1 MRYTPRVRAVI
12 ACVGL
17 TACFTRFSARLVEL
31 QVSRHDEYTR
41 LAALKHVNK
50 QTIYAKRGSIQDAR
64 GEILADNEPL
74 KTVIADGSLIPN
86 ASKVAAE
93 IAGLLEIPE
102 AKLQATLTTP
112 RKYVVLKT
120 EVPEATA
127 AEIAR
132 RMEAKKLKGIYF
144 EQSFRR
150 FYPNGT
156 MLCHVIGCTNGEHEG
171 IEGIERSMETY
182 LKGQPG
188 FRFIER
194 DRTGKE
200 LVPYRGQERPAR
212 DGCNVRLTVDMGL
225 QSILETE
232 LDAAYKQYRPEVA
245 IAIMMEPKSGRILAM
260 ANRPG
265 YDPNQAGETDAS
277 LRRNCAVM
285 NMVEPGSTFKIV
297 TAAAALNE
305 KVVNLDTMIGC
316 EGGRFNFAGK
326 ILHDHGHGDHPDLSV
341 ADVLVKS
348 SNIGAA
354 KLAMRLGDHRF
365 YEYIRAFG
373 FGERTGVNLPW
384 EISGRVSPPH
394 RWSKISIA
402 RIPMGQGVGVTPL
415 QMAAAMCA
423 VAHGGKL
430 MMPQIVDSVCDGNGT
445 PIVTY
450 APRVVRQVVDPE
462 TTVKVNSALKDVV
475 SKRGTAVLAAV
486 PGFTVAGKTGT
497 AEKSD
502 GHGAYLHN
510 RYVTSFIGFMPVE
523 DPRFV
528 CVVMLD
534 DPKASSE
541 SLYGGT
547 LAAPVFAR
555 VGERAARYLNLQPD
569 PTLMPPPPGQKVLTR
584 LTKAG
589 H

>member
-1 MRYTPRVRAVI
+1 MRYTPRVRVVI
-12 ACVGL
+12 SCVVL
-17 TACFTRFSARLVEL
+17 TTCFTGFSARLVQL
-31 QVSRHDEYTR
+31 QVTWHERYAR
-41 LAALKHVNK
+41 LAAQKHINK
-50 QTIYAKRGSIQDAR
+50 QAIFARRGTIQDIH

-74 KTVIADGSLIPN
+74 KTVIADGSLI
-86 ASKVAAE
+86 ASPQKVAAE
-93 IAGLLEIPE
+93 LADLLEIPA
-102 AKLQATLTTP
+102 AKLQETLTTP
-112 RKYVVLKT
+112 RKYVVLKS

-127 AEIAR
+127 SEIVK
-132 RMEAKKLKGIYF
+132 RMEQKKLKGIYF
-144 EQSFRR
+144 EQDFRR

-156 MLCHVIGCTNGEHEG
+156 MLCHVLGCMNREHSG
-171 IEGIERSMETY
+171 IEGVELSMEQY

-188 FRFIER
+188 FRYIER

-212 DGCNVRLTVDMGL
+212 DGCNVRLTVDMAL

-232 LDAAYKQYRPEVA
+232 LDTVYKQYRPEVA
-245 IAIMMEPKSGRILAM
+245 MAIMMEPKTGRILAM
-260 ANRPG
+260 VNRPC
-265 YDPNQAGETDAS
+265 YDPNRAGDIDAA
-277 LRRNCAVM
+277 LRRNCAIM

-305 KVVNLDTMIGC
+305 KVVTLDTMIQC
-316 EGGRFNFAGK
+316 EGGHFNYAGK
-326 ILHDHGHGDHPDLSV
+326 VLHDHGHGDHPDLCV

-365 YEYIRAFG
+365 YEYIRSFG

-384 EISGRVSPPH
+384 EISGRISPPH
-394 RWSKISIA
+394 RWSKISIT

-415 QMAAAMCA
+415 QMAVAMCA
-423 VAHGGKL
+423 LANGGKL
-430 MMPQIVDSVCDGNGT
+430 MMPQIVDAVCDNDGNSL
-445 PIVTY
+445 VTFP
-450 APRVVRQVVDPE
+450 PRMVRQVVAPE
-462 TTVKVNSALKDVV
+462 TTAKVNSALKDVV
-475 SKRGTAVLAAV
+475 SKRGTAQFAAV
-486 PGFTVAGKTGT
+486 PGFTVGGKTGT
-497 AEKSD
+497 AEKPD
-502 GHGAYLHN
+502 PQGGYYHN

-534 DPKASSE
+534 DPKATAE
-541 SLYGGT
+541 NLYGGT

-555 VGERAARYLNLQPD
+555 IGERAARYLNLQPD
-569 PTLMPPPPGQKVLTR
+569 PALLAPAGQKTPTR